1 MDRKERNHL
10 WQFYYLSDQYLHVSL
25 FKKKNVEHLVS
36 SFLRKTVESCHVL
49 NGQCGDIC
57 IPQQDTHTCT
67 CDLGLQLQNDSTSCD
82 SSMFYI
88 YFEKN
93 KEKYIINSWIEVSS
107 ARIHKR
113 CK

>member
-10 WQFYYLSDQYLHVSL
+10 WQFDYLSDQYLHVSL

-36 SFLRKTVESCHVL
+36 SFLCKTVESCHVS

-57 IPQQDTHTCT
+57 IPQQDTHTCN

-88 YFEKN
+88 YFEKI
-93 KEKYIINSWIEVSS
+93 KK
-107 ARIHKR
+107 K
-113 CK
+113 